1 MLKIAFNENYIYPL
15 EENHRFPMIKYEL
28 IPEQLIY
35 EGVLNK
41 DKKNEF
47 TFPENKPMKNKD
59 INKGLVIAK
68 KAIFEAGNLLLKK
81 KEILSEVISSTN
93 KDIKLKADIL
103 AEKAIKAIIENE
115 SDYPI
120 LGEESG
126 LSSKTTPNIFWVVDP
141 LDGTA
146 NYARNIPI
154 CCVSIALVSDLKPI
168 LGVIYDFIN
177 NDLYEGSIH
186 TKALL
191 NSKEISVSKV
201 NNSSEG
207 ILITGLPNN
216 TDYSDNAL
224 LKMIKDFQ
232 NWRKVRMIGS
242 AAMASVYVASG
253 KADLYTEKKT
263 YLWDIAAGAAIVNAA
278 GGEASIV
285 NQNENFQVDVH
296 FSNSHLKI

>member
-1 MLKIAFNENYIYPL
+1 MEDKST
-15 EENHRFPMIKYEL
+15 
-28 IPEQLIY
+28 
-35 EGVLNK
+35 NK
-41 DKKNEF
+41 E
-47 TFPENKPMKNKD
+47 
-59 INKGLVIAK
+59 LVIAK
-68 KAIFEAGNLLLKK
+68 KAIFEAGNFLLKN
-81 KEILSEVISSTN
+81 KELLSKEISSTD

-103 AEKAIKAIIENE
+103 AEKSIKNIIENE

-120 LGEESG
+120 LAEESG
-126 LSSKTTPNIFWVVDP
+126 LSSKTIPNIFWVVDP

-154 CCVSIALVSDLKPI
+154 CCVSIALISDLRPV

-191 NSKEISVSKV
+191 NTKEISVSKV
-201 NNSSEG
+201 KDCSEG

-216 TDYSDNAL
+216 TDYSDSAL
-224 LKMIKDFQ
+224 LKMVKDFQ
-232 NWRKVRMIGS
+232 KWRKVRMIGS

-253 KADLYTEKKT
+253 KADLYKEKKT

-278 GGEASIV
+278 GGEALIA
-285 NQNENFQVDVH
+285 NQNENFQVDVY

>member
-1 MLKIAFNENYIYPL
+1 ME
-15 EENHRFPMIKYEL
+15 
-28 IPEQLIY
+28 
-35 EGVLNK
+35 
-41 DKKNEF
+41 D
-47 TFPENKPMKNKD
+47 KD

-68 KAIFEAGNLLLKK
+68 KAIFEAGNLLLKNN
-81 KEILSEVISSTN
+81 EILSEVILSTN

-115 SDYPI
+115 SDFPI
-120 LGEESG
+120 LAEESG
-126 LSSKTTPNIFWVVDP
+126 LSSKTIPNIFWVVDP

-154 CCVSIALVSDLKPI
+154 CCVSIALISDLKPI

-177 NDLYEGSIH
+177 NDLYEGSTY

-201 NNSSEG
+201 TNPQEG

-216 TDYSDNAL
+216 TDYSDSAL
-224 LKMIKDFQ
+224 LKMIKNFQ

-253 KADLYTEKKT
+253 KADVYKESGT
-263 YLWDIAAGAAIVNAA
+263 YLWDVAAGAAIVNAA
-278 GGEASIV
+278 GGAASIT
-285 NQNENFQVDVH
+285 NQRDNFQVDVF
-296 FSNSHLKI
+296 FSNSKISD

>member
-1 MLKIAFNENYIYPL
+1 ME
-15 EENHRFPMIKYEL
+15 
-28 IPEQLIY
+28 
-35 EGVLNK
+35 
-41 DKKNEF
+41 
-47 TFPENKPMKNKD
+47 NKD

-68 KAIFEAGNLLLKK
+68 KAIFEAGNLLLKN
-81 KEILSEVISSTN
+81 KEILSEVILSTN

-120 LGEESG
+120 LAEESG
-126 LSSKTTPNIFWVVDP
+126 LSSKTIPNIFWVVDP

-154 CCVSIALVSDLKPI
+154 CCVSIALISDLKPI

-177 NDLYEGSIH
+177 NDLYEGSTY

-201 NNSSEG
+201 TNPQEG

-216 TDYSDNAL
+216 TDYSDSAL

-253 KADLYTEKKT
+253 KADVYKESGT
-263 YLWDIAAGAAIVNAA
+263 YLWDVAAGAAIVNAA
-278 GGEASIV
+278 GGAASIT
-285 NQNENFQVDVH
+285 NQRDNFQVDVF
-296 FSNSHLKI
+296 FSNSKISD

>member
-1 MLKIAFNENYIYPL
+1 MKNNST
-15 EENHRFPMIKYEL
+15 
-28 IPEQLIY
+28 
-35 EGVLNK
+35 
-41 DKKNEF
+41 KNE
-47 TFPENKPMKNKD
+47 
-59 INKGLVIAK
+59 LAIAK
-68 KAIFEAGNLLLKK
+68 KSAIEAGSLLLRNKK
-81 KEILSEVISSTN
+81 TLNQEILSTN

-103 AEKAIKAIIENE
+103 AEKVIKTIIEKE

-120 LGEESG
+120 LAEESG
-126 LSSKTTPNIFWVVDP
+126 FSSNIDSSTFWVVDP

-154 CCVSIALVSDLKPI
+154 CCVSIALISDLKPV

-177 NDLYEGSIH
+177 NDLYEGSIY

-201 NNSSEG
+201 KDSSEG

-216 TDYSDNAL
+216 TDYSDSAL
-224 LKMIKDFQ
+224 LKMVKDFQ

-278 GGEASIV
+278 GGEASIDTIKMKIFKLMCT
-285 NQNENFQVDVH
+285 FQIH
-296 FSNSHLKI
+296 I

>member
-1 MLKIAFNENYIYPL
+1 ME
-15 EENHRFPMIKYEL
+15 
-28 IPEQLIY
+28 
-35 EGVLNK
+35 
-41 DKKNEF
+41 
-47 TFPENKPMKNKD
+47 NKD

-68 KAIFEAGNLLLKK
+68 KAIFEAGNLLLKN
-81 KEILSEVISSTN
+81 KEILSEVILSTN

-120 LGEESG
+120 LAEESG
-126 LSSKTTPNIFWVVDP
+126 LSSKTIPNIFWVVDP
-141 LDGTA
+141 LDGTS

-154 CCVSIALVSDLKPI
+154 CCVSIALISDLKPI

-177 NDLYEGSIH
+177 NDLYEGSTY

-201 NNSSEG
+201 TNPQEG

-216 TDYSDNAL
+216 TDYSDSAL
-224 LKMIKDFQ
+224 LKMIKGFQ

-253 KADLYTEKKT
+253 KADVYKESGT
-263 YLWDIAAGAAIVNAA
+263 YLWDVAAGAAIVNAA
-278 GGEASIV
+278 GGAASIT
-285 NQNENFQVDVH
+285 NQRDNFQVDVF
-296 FSNSHLKI
+296 FSNSKISD

>member
-1 MLKIAFNENYIYPL
+1 MEDKNT
-15 EENHRFPMIKYEL
+15 
-28 IPEQLIY
+28 
-35 EGVLNK
+35 NK
-41 DKKNEF
+41 E
-47 TFPENKPMKNKD
+47 
-59 INKGLVIAK
+59 LVIAK
-68 KAIFEAGNLLLKK
+68 KAIFEAGNLLLKNK
-81 KEILSEVISSTN
+81 ELLNKEISSSH

-103 AEKAIKAIIENE
+103 AEKSIKSIIENE

-120 LGEESG
+120 LAEESG
-126 LSSKTTPNIFWVVDP
+126 LSSKTIPNIFWVVDP

-154 CCVSIALVSDLKPI
+154 CCVSIALISNLKPV

-191 NSKEISVSKV
+191 NNKEILVSKV
-201 NNSSEG
+201 KNSSEG
-207 ILITGLPNN
+207 ILVTGLPNN
-216 TDYSDNAL
+216 TDYSDKAL
-224 LKMIKDFQ
+224 LKMVKDFQ

-253 KADLYTEKKT
+253 KADFYTEKKT
-263 YLWDIAAGAAIVNAA
+263 YLWDVAAGAAIVNAA